1 MNNTMFI
8 QDETGGL
15 WIEFDDAADNT
26 CDLNQVVTLHMYGQH
41 IERDAYTNGL
51 KIAGLSSTAVQSA
64 VAGTPVEPVVIDDL
78 TNREPP
84 IRLRRITTT

>member
-1 MNNTMFI
+1 MAYSTGGGEQGNNTMFI

-51 KIAGLSSTAVQSA
+51 KIAGLFVDGRTESA
-64 VAGTPVEPVVIDDL
+64 VAGTPVGRTGRD
-78 TNREPP
+78 
-84 IRLRRITTT
+84 

>member
-1 MNNTMFI
+1 MFI

-26 CDLNQVVTLHMYGQH
+26 CDPNQVVTLHMYGQH

-51 KIAGLSSTAVQSA
+51 KIAGLSSTAVQKRRGGNTSA
-64 VAGTPVEPVVIDDL
+64 
-78 TNREPP
+78 NRS
-84 IRLRRITTT
+84 